1 MDYPRWTDEFL
12 DSARHRGD
20 PLADEAI
27 AAIFA
32 EGNAQAV
39 NQIMRVMVENDD
51 LPQEGLPEPV
61 LRYIQESC
69 ALPDWADK
77 EKLLAGSR
85 LFNRYGPEI
94 VLMLFGASLPVLYAA
109 HPGCEVLIATSR
121 LTKNIHRRIIETGQ
135 FIIDVTDEKAWEE
148 DGKGIRTTQ
157 KIRLMHAATRHFLS
171 QAPNWK
177 EHWREEWLV
186 PICQEDLMG
195 TMLSFSVTIVDALEI
210 SNISINKDEREAFL
224 HLWKVIGYILGVEE
238 QLMPADYA
246 EAVYLMKRWSARNHK
261 DTPAGRELM
270 GVMVKFW
277 YDNVPLKIF
286 DGLTSGHCRIWIG
299 DKLSDQLGVP
309 PFDWTVN
316 VLRALHWVWKYED
329 KFEDSFIPYQS
340 FTRFWTRGLMTAL
353 LSTQRGG
360 SRPDFHI
367 PEHLQQMWGMKKK

>member
-1 MDYPRWTDEFL
+1 MEYPRWTNELL
-12 DSARHRGD
+12 DAARCKGD

-27 AAIFA
+27 AAIFQ
-32 EGNAQAV
+32 EGNLEAV
-39 NQIMRVMVENDD
+39 NQMMRLMVENDEM
-51 LPQEGLPEPV
+51 PQEGLPKPV
-61 LRYIQESC
+61 QKFFEESNQ
-69 ALPDWADK
+69 LPSWADK
-77 EKLLAGSR
+77 QKLLAGSR

-109 HPGCEVLIATSR
+109 HPGAEVLIATSR

-135 FIIDVTDEKAWEE
+135 FVIDVTDEKAW
-148 DGKGIRTTQ
+148 DDNGKGIRTTQ

-171 QAPNWK
+171 KAPNWK

-195 TMLSFSVTIVDALEI
+195 TMLSFSVTIVQALEV
-210 SNISINKDEREAFL
+210 SNITISLEEREAFL
-224 HLWKVIGYILGVEE
+224 HLWKIIGHILGIDDE
-238 QLMPADYA
+238 LMPADYA
-246 EAVYLMKRWSARNHK
+246 EAEYVMKRWSERNHK
-261 DTPAGRELM
+261 DSATGRELM
-270 GVMVKFW
+270 GTMVQFW
-277 YDNVPLKIF
+277 YDHVPFKLF

-299 DKLSDQLGVP
+299 DKLADQLGVP

-329 KFEDSFIPYQS
+329 KFEDWFIPYQM

-360 SRPDFHI
+360 KRPDFHI
-367 PEHLQQMWGMKKK
+367 PEHLQATWGIKKK